1 MSKIMRKGG
10 IPMKC
15 LSAFVLCCLLSAGAA
30 IAADE
35 AVFPRYPAP
44 SPDGQFIA
52 FSYQGDLWV
61 VSAQGGRALR
71 LTIHPAYDHH
81 PVWSPDGAWIAFSSD
96 RFGNDDVF
104 VIPSTGG
111 EAKRLTYMSVP
122 DVVCDWTPD
131 GSAVIFTSVRDYS
144 AYGATRN
151 PFVYSVQVAGGE
163 PVKIMPETGNEIALS
178 PDGAWIAYTSHSRS
192 GWWRKGYRGS
202 SNNNIWLWNRGSGEY
217 KQVTS
222 HGGNEGYPMWT
233 GAGGALC
240 YVGEESGVFNL
251 WRTDLATG
259 LTAQLTKHDDH
270 IRFPAIS
277 RDGSRIAYELGTDLW
292 LLDTAGGEPR
302 KLVINA
308 PSDNRVNDIQRLTM
322 TNGAGEFAVSPDNA
336 DIAFVIRGEIFAMKE
351 KGGTATRLTESWAR
365 DHDIAWRTDG
375 TALAYVSD
383 VEGQF
388 DIYLVES
395 DDPAE
400 KRLSRALAFKQTRL
414 TTDPGPDRRPVFSP
428 DGKALAYVNGA
439 GNLHILDLESKQD
452 RILVSGWN
460 MDSFSWSPDSAW
472 IAYAKEDH
480 EFNSDIWIIPAAG
493 GTAVNIS
500 KHPDND
506 YNPVWSANGKVLAFV
521 SRRLENNYDVWF
533 TFLTKADDQKTA
545 EDWEDEEEANKAP
558 GGKPAAKPEEPAKK
572 DDTKKNGVPAEQPKK
587 EEPKLVVKIDFE
599 DINLRLRKVVSLPG
613 SEFGAVVSPDA
624 KYFALVSDNSGTS
637 ELYSVKWDGT
647 ELKQLTNGNTR
658 PSGITFSKDGKK
670 LYFLRFGGMIQS
682 VGVSGGAPTM
692 HAFSARMTID
702 GPKERLQKFEDGWRA
717 LNEQFYDANFH
728 GADWS
733 ALRDKYRP
741 WAVAAVENR
750 DFTDVFN
757 IMLGHL
763 NASHL
768 AMMGG
773 FGGPGGGEQTGFLGL
788 FFDTSYTGPGLK
800 VGEVLK
806 DGPADRETSRIKA
819 GQYIMAIDG
828 MPVNMATNV
837 SALLVDTVNAKVVLT
852 VADAPDAT
860 ETARIVIRPVSSQ
873 AMMGLLYERHID
885 QRREIVHRLSNN
897 RVGYLHVQSMSGGP
911 LERFEMELYSEAH
924 DKDAI
929 IIDVRDN
936 GGGSTADLMLAML
949 QVREHAQTV
958 ARGGDRRGYPQDR
971 RVFYAWTKPFVV
983 MCNEYSFSNAEIFP
997 WAIKTLGLAKVI
1009 GQQTFGAVIST
1020 GAYGL
1025 IDGSAVRTPGRG
1037 WYVMG
1042 SNINMENNGCPPDI
1056 VVEYQKGD
1064 AAKGIDRQLERAVQ
1078 ELLAQTGK

>member
-1 MSKIMRKGG
+1 
-10 IPMKC
+10 MKRLFALVSVLFC
-15 LSAFVLCCLLSAGAA
+15 FASAAF
-30 IAADE
+30 AADE

-52 FSYQGDLWV
+52 FSYQGDIWV
-61 VSAQGGRALR
+61 VSANGGRALR
-71 LTIHPAYDHH
+71 LTVHPAYDHH

-96 RFGNDDVF
+96 RHGNDDVF
-104 VIPSTGG
+104 VMPSTGG
-111 EAKRLTYMSVP
+111 DAKRLTFMSVP

-131 GSAVIFTSVRDYS
+131 GSAVIFTSLRDYF

-151 PFVYSVQVAGGE
+151 PFVYSIPVTGGE
-163 PVKIMPETGNEIALS
+163 PVRIMAETGNEVALS
-178 PDGAWIAYTSHSRS
+178 PDGATIAYTSHSRAY
-192 GWWRKGYRGS
+192 WWRKGYRGS
-202 SNNNIWLWNRGSGEY
+202 SNNNIWLWNRGTGVY
-217 KQVTS
+217 TQVTR
-222 HGGNEGYPMWT
+222 HAGNESNPMWA
-233 GAGGALC
+233 GAGALC
-240 YVGEESGVFNL
+240 YVGEESGIFNL
-251 WRTDLATG
+251 WRSDLSTG

-270 IRFPAIS
+270 IRNPAIS
-277 RDGSRIAYELGTDLW
+277 RDGSRIAYELGTDIW

-302 KLVINA
+302 KLTIQA

-322 TNGAGEFAVSPDNA
+322 TNGAGEFALSADNSEL
-336 DIAFVIRGEIFAMKE
+336 AFVIRGELFAMKE
-351 KGGTATRLTESWAR
+351 KGGAATRLTESWAR
-365 DHDIAWRTDG
+365 DFDIAWRPDG
-375 TALAYVSD
+375 TALVYSSD
-383 VEGQF
+383 MGGQF
-388 DIYLVES
+388 DLYLVES
-395 DDPAE
+395 DDPSE

-414 TTDPGPDRRPVFSP
+414 TTDPGNDGGPAFSP
-428 DGKALAYVNGA
+428 DGKSLAWVNGA
-439 GNLHILDLESKQD
+439 GNLHIMDMATKQD
-452 RILVSGWN
+452 RVLVSGWN
-460 MDSFSWSPDSAW
+460 LDSYSWSPDSAW
-472 IAYAKEDH
+472 IAYSKEDH

-493 GTAVNIS
+493 GEAKNVS

-506 YNPVWSANGKVLAFV
+506 FSPVWSANGKILSFI

-533 TFLTKADDQKTA
+533 VFLTKADDQKTA
-545 EDWEDEEEANKAP
+545 DDWEDEEEAKNTPKD
-558 GGKPAAKPEEPAKK
+558 KPAAKAEEPAKK
-572 DDTKKNGVPAEQPKK
+572 DDARKNGAPAEAKK
-587 EEPKLVVKIDFE
+587 EEPKLVVTIDFD

-613 SEFGAVVSPDA
+613 DEFGAAVSPDG
-624 KYFALVSDNSGTS
+624 KYFALVSNNSGTS

-658 PSGITFSKDGKK
+658 PTGLTFSKDGKK
-670 LYFLRFGGMIQS
+670 VYFLRNGGMIQS
-682 VGVSGGAPTM
+682 VGVGGGAPTM
-692 HAFSARMTID
+692 HAFQARTSID

-717 LNEQFYDANFH
+717 LNDGFYDANFH
-728 GADWS
+728 GANWA

-741 WAVAAVENR
+741 WAVAAVESR

-768 AMMGG
+768 GLLGG
-773 FGGPGGGEQTGFLGL
+773 FGGGGGGDATGFLGL
-788 FFDTSYTGPGLK
+788 YFDTAHAGPGLK

-806 DGPADRETSRIKA
+806 DGPADRETSRLKA

-828 MPVNMATNV
+828 TPVSMATNV
-837 SALLVDTVNAKVVLT
+837 SELLVDTIGAKVVLT
-852 VADAPDAT
+852 VADAPDAK
-860 ETARIVIRPVSSQ
+860 ETSRVVIRPVSFQ
-873 AMMGLLYERHID
+873 DLMGLLYERHID
-885 QRREIVHRLSNN
+885 QRREIVHRLSGN
-897 RVGYLHVQSMSGGP
+897 RIGYLHVQSMSGGP

-949 QVREHAQTV
+949 QVREHARTLQ
-958 ARGGDRRGYPQDR
+958 RGGDRHGYPQDR

-1025 IDGSAVRTPGRG
+1025 IDGSAVRMPGRG
-1037 WYVMG
+1037 WWVMG

-1064 AAKGIDRQLERAVQ
+1064 APQGIDRQLERAVQ